1 MIRLTYHYR
10 GPYKER
16 FGSRPSVRNTEI
28 SNPRESSTALRNQEL
43 QSLHELARELLKL
56 DDYDRMLDTV
66 VHHTLSIL
74 QGERGFLVLKKGKG
88 LDFKVVRN
96 WRRDELEGEGEPVS
110 RSIVKQVLTS
120 GEPVLIEDALADKR
134 YAQTESIL
142 RMQIRSV
149 LAAPLEV
156 DGETAGVLYLESRSL
171 RRLFGPAEL
180 ELFLE
185 ILELSSRA
193 VENCMQ
199 RLVLEQR
206 NSLLEQNFFA
216 RNQFPGIVTRDG
228 AFLKILETVA
238 QVATSDLPVLVQG
251 PSGTGKE
258 LIVRALHLNS
268 QRSKRPY
275 VTVNC
280 GAISPNLLES
290 ELFGHRKGAFTGATR
305 DKTGVIDA
313 ADGGS
318 VFLDEVGELPQELQV
333 KLLRTLQFGEIM
345 PVGSTQPRT
354 VDVRF
359 LAATNRDLEEEV
371 KKGSFREDLL
381 YRLNVVTL
389 DLPALR
395 ERPSDILPLFFHFLQ
410 QSAERADRPQPK
422 VSPRL
427 ERVLQDYAWPG
438 NVRELENEAKRL
450 MAVTPPDLP
459 ITVDRLSPRIGRSTE
474 SGERTSPASL
484 AEHERELIE
493 LHLRL
498 AGGNRTRAAQSL
510 GISREGLRKKMKRL
524 KLA

>member
-1 MIRLTYHYR
+1 M
-10 GPYKER
+10 
-16 FGSRPSVRNTEI
+16 SD
-28 SNPRESSTALRNQEL
+28 TATSALGTPEL
-43 QSLHELARELLKL
+43 QSLHLLARELLKL
-56 DDYDRMLDTV
+56 DEYDQMLDAV
-66 VHHTLSIL
+66 VQHSLESL
-74 QGERGFLVLKKGKG
+74 RGERGFLVLQRGDG
-88 LDFKVVRN
+88 LNFKVVRN
-96 WRRDELEGEGEPVS
+96 WSRDELEGKGEPVS
-110 RSIVKQVLTS
+110 RSIVKKVLAS
-120 GEPVLIEDALADKR
+120 GEPVFIEDALADQH

-156 DGETAGVLYLESRSL
+156 EGEVVGALYLESRSIQ
-171 RRLFGPAEL
+171 RLFGEAEF
-180 ELFLE
+180 ELFLH

-193 VENCMQ
+193 LENCMK

-206 NSLLEQNFFA
+206 NTLLERDFLA
-216 RNQFPGIVTRDG
+216 SHQFPGIVTRDAG
-228 AFLKILETVA
+228 FLKVLETVA

-268 QRSKRPY
+268 RRSKASY
-275 VTVNC
+275 VTINC

-290 ELFGHRKGAFTGATR
+290 ELFGHKRGAFTGATR
-305 DKTGVIDA
+305 DKEGVISA

-318 VFLDEVGELPQELQV
+318 VFLDEVGELPLELQV
-333 KLLRTLQFGEIM
+333 KLLRTLQFGEVQ
-345 PVGSTQPRT
+345 PVGSTQPNR

-371 KKGSFREDLL
+371 KKGKFREDLL

-389 DLPALR
+389 DLPPLC
-395 ERPSDILPLFFHFLQ
+395 ERPDDILPLFYHFLEQ
-410 QSAERADRPQPK
+410 AVETDGCPQPQ

-427 ERVLQDYAWPG
+427 ERVLQGYLWPG

-450 MAVTPPDLP
+450 IAVTPNGQP
-459 ITVDRLSPRIGRSTE
+459 ITVDRLSPRITRSDETHAP
-474 SGERTSPASL
+474 SAPVSL
-484 AEHERELIE
+484 AEQEKELIE

-498 AGGNRTRAAQSL
+498 SGGNRTRAAQSL

-524 KLA
+524 QLV

>member
-1 MIRLTYHYR
+1 MTPRSNVMSKT
-10 GPYKER
+10 KE
-16 FGSRPSVRNTEI
+16 SNNT
-28 SNPRESSTALRNQEL
+28 LRNQEL

-66 VHHTLSIL
+66 VQHTLSIL
-74 QGERGFLVLKKGKG
+74 QGERGFLVLKKGMG

-96 WRRDELEGEGEPVS
+96 WRRDELEGEGEPIS
-110 RSIVKQVLTS
+110 RSIVKQVLAR
-120 GEPVLIEDALADKR
+120 GEPVLIEDALADQR

-156 DGETAGVLYLESRSL
+156 DGETAGVLYLESRSI

-193 VENCMQ
+193 VENCMK
-199 RLVLEQR
+199 RLLLEQR

-216 RNQFPGIVTRDG
+216 RHKFPGIVTRDD
-228 AFLKILETVA
+228 AFIKILETVA

-280 GAISPNLLES
+280 GAISPHLLES

-305 DKTGVIDA
+305 DKTGVIDT

-345 PVGSTQPRT
+345 PVGSTQPCT

-359 LAATNRDLEEEV
+359 LAATNRDLEIEV
-371 KKGSFREDLL
+371 KKGNFREDLL

-389 DLPALR
+389 DLPPLR
-395 ERPSDILPLFFHFLQ
+395 QRPSDILPLFYHFLKQ
-410 QSAERADRPQPK
+410 TAERAERPQPR

-450 MAVTPPDLP
+450 MAVTPQDEP
-459 ITVDRLSPRIGRSTE
+459 ITVDRLSPRIGRS
-474 SGERTSPASL
+474 SAVGERVSPASL
-484 AEHERELIE
+484 AEQERELIE

-498 AGGNRTRAAQSL
+498 TGGNRTRAAQGL

>member
-1 MIRLTYHYR
+1 ME
-10 GPYKER
+10 K
-16 FGSRPSVRNTEI
+16 PSDHN
-28 SNPRESSTALRNQEL
+28 SSSLKTQEL
-43 QSLHELARELLKL
+43 LCLHELARELLKL
-56 DDYDRMLDTV
+56 DDYDRMLDAV
-66 VHHTLSIL
+66 VQHALESL
-74 QGERGFLVLKKGKG
+74 MGERGFLVLKKGDG
-88 LDFKVVRN
+88 LDFKVIRN
-96 WRRDELEGEGEPVS
+96 WSRDELEGRGEPVS
-110 RSIVKQVLTS
+110 RSIVKRVLANRQ
-120 GEPVLIEDALADKR
+120 PVLIEDALADQR

-156 DGETAGVLYLESRSL
+156 EGEVVGVLYLESRSI
-171 RRLFGPAEL
+171 RRLFGAAEF
-180 ELFLE
+180 ELFQH

-193 VENCMQ
+193 LENCMK
-199 RLVLEQR
+199 RIMLEQR
-206 NSLLEQNFFA
+206 NSLLEQDLLA
-216 RNQFPGIVTRDG
+216 RHHFPGIVTRDAG
-228 AFLKILETVA
+228 FLKVLETVA

-268 QRSKRPY
+268 PRSKSSY

-290 ELFGHRKGAFTGATR
+290 ELFGHKRGAFTGATR
-305 DKTGVIDA
+305 DKIGVIAA

-318 VFLDEVGELPQELQV
+318 VFLDEIGELPQELQV

-345 PVGSTQPRT
+345 PVGSTQPIT

-359 LAATNRDLEEEV
+359 LAATNRNLEEEV
-371 KKGSFREDLL
+371 KNGRFREDLL

-389 DLPALR
+389 DLPPLCD
-395 ERPSDILPLFFHFLQ
+395 RPADILPLFFHFLN
-410 QSAERADRPQPK
+410 QSAEKAGRKPQ

-427 ERVLQDYAWPG
+427 ERVLQNYPWPG
-438 NVRELENEAKRL
+438 NVRELENEARRL
-450 MAVTPPDLP
+450 IAVTPEGLP
-459 ITVDRLSPRIGRSTE
+459 ITVDRLSPRIMRNDE
-474 SGERTSPASL
+474 VGEKPSPASL
-484 AEHERELIE
+484 AEQERELIE

-524 KLA
+524 ELA